1 MRASTCR
8 ETIHAAVVAALILG
22 AAPPLAAQTG
32 DVTQFELGAYGT
44 FTRFT
49 GSSLGLGNEFGAGG
63 RLGYFVTPIFS
74 IEASGDFTEAN
85 ADLGGTRVTVARLA
99 GSVVAQTRMGVY
111 LGGGYERLL
120 YRGGDDF
127 DDNGL
132 HLIVG
137 DRFPL
142 GGRAVFRMEGRF
154 SYILGSERKLA
165 GRQVINLSANAG
177 LSILT
182 FGGESRDSDGD
193 GVRND
198 RDECPDTPSGA
209 LVNSVGCPSDSDTD
223 GVLDGLDQCPVTPQ
237 GASVD
242 AVGCPSD
249 DDADGV
255 FNGIDQCPNSL
266 PGAQVNETGCA
277 GDEDSDGV
285 LDGIDQCPNTPAAAT
300 VDETGCPSDEDQDG
314 VFDGIDQCPGTPAG
328 VVVDEFGCPSD
339 DDMDGVRNEIDQC
352 PNTPPNVTVDEA
364 GCPPQ
369 DTDNDG
375 VNDSAD
381 RCPNTTP
388 GRQVDAVGCPVLFAV
403 EEGVTRALVL
413 QGVNFATGS
422 ARLTPT
428 SHSVLNEVAASL
440 VANSD
445 VRIEVAGH
453 TDITGRRRTN
463 VELSLR
469 RAESVRQYLAQ
480 QGVALDRMVARGY
493 GPDQPIATN
502 STRSGRAQNRRVEL
516 RRIEP

>member
-1 MRASTCR
+1 MRASTCLR
-8 ETIHAAVVAALILG
+8 SVRAAFTAALVLG
-22 AAPPLAAQTG
+22 ATQALAAQTG
-32 DVTQFELGAYGT
+32 AARQLELGAYGT
-44 FTRFT
+44 VTRFT
-49 GSSLGLGNEFGAGG
+49 GTILGLGNEFGAGA
-63 RLGYFVTPIFS
+63 RMGYFATPIFS
-74 IEASGDFTEAN
+74 VEASGDFTEA
-85 ADLGGTRVTVARLA
+85 ATDLTATRVTVARLA
-99 GSVVAQTRMGVY
+99 GTVLAQSRVGVY
-111 LGGGYERLL
+111 LGLGYERLF
-120 YRGGDDF
+120 YRGGDTFEDS
-127 DDNGL
+127 GV
-132 HLIVG
+132 HLILG

-142 GGRAVFRMEGRF
+142 GGRAAFRIESRLTWV
-154 SYILGSERKLA
+154 LGSARKIPGDPVA
-165 GRQVINLSANAG
+165 NLSANAG
-177 LSILT
+177 ISIFS
-182 FGGESRDSDGD
+182 FGGPTRDTDGD

-198 RDECPDTPSGA
+198 ADECPDTPAGA
-209 LVNSVGCPSDSDTD
+209 LVNSVGCPSDTD
-223 GVLDGLDQCPVTPQ
+223 VDGILDGLDQCPDTPQ
-237 GASVD
+237 GATVD
-242 AVGCPSD
+242 GLGCPAD

-255 FNGIDQCPNSL
+255 LNGIDQCPNSA

-314 VFDGIDQCPGTPAG
+314 VFDGLDQCPGTPAG
-328 VVVDEFGCPSD
+328 VVVNEFGCTSD

-364 GCPPQ
+364 GCPPR
-369 DTDNDG
+369 DSDNDG
-375 VNDSAD
+375 VNDSVD

-422 ARLTPT
+422 ARLTPA
-428 SHSVLNEVAASL
+428 SHAILDEVAASL

-453 TDITGRRRTN
+453 TDITGRRTTN
-463 VELSLR
+463 IELSLR
-469 RAESVRQYLAQ
+469 RAESVRQYLGRR
-480 QGVALDRMVARGY
+480 GVALDRMVARGY

-502 STRSGRAQNRRVEL
+502 TTRAGRAQNRRVEL